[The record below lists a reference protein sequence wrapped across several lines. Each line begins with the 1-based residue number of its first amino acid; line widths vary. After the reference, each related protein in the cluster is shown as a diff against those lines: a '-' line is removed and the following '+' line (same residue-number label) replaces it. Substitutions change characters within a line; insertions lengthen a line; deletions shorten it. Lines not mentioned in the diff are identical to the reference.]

1 MQYKMFDCSRAGEMD
16 IFIAEVFTRFVGMS
30 KKKKYGNAETE
41 CIYII
46 HSMIV

>member
-30 KKKKYGNAETE
+30 KKKSMEMLRQNV
-41 CIYII
+41 YISSI
-46 HSMIV
+46 A